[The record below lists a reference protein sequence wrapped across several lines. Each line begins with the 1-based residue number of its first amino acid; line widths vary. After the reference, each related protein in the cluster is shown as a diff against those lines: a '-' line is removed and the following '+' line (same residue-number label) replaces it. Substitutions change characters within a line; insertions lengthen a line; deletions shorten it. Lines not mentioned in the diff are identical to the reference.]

1 MTDARGAE
9 PLTYVRREHWAA
21 WIEFLESVKNE
32 YWPKVGAAPQA
43 PPPLTQ
49 QEANTRLIA
58 DPPHPK
64 ASTELARL
72 IASGKMT
79 PEEGLLLLTDDDDDD
94 ESSSCGSSE
103 DEDSDFS
110 DDDDDDDT
118 DDDDDD
124 LGEVDTA
131 EMKAFLRT
139 VLPAEFTRAH

>member
-21 WIEFLESVKNE
+21 WIEFLESVKNQ
-32 YWPKVGAAPQA
+32 YWPKIGGPPQA

-49 QEANTRLIA
+49 QAADTRLIA
-58 DPPHPK
+58 NPPHPK

-79 PEEGLLLLTDDDDDD
+79 PEEGLLLLTEDDDDDDDD
-94 ESSSCGSSE
+94 ECSE
-103 DEDSDFS
+103 EEEDSDYSDSDDEDSD
-110 DDDDDDDT
+110 DDED
-118 DDDDDD
+118 
-124 LGEVDTA
+124 GVEEVDTT
-131 EMKAFLRT
+131 EMKEFLRT